1 MPMNYA
7 VRACNNPPTWSVSSV
22 LCALLFSWYIC
33 NAYRFLFRTRIA
45 NQIAGRVLKIY
56 FRWNGIGYVEGSR
69 SRRVFSWSALHENN
83 SRQIENTN
91 YDDTDITWLAV
102 PYCVKE
108 RAHTHT
114 HEQVHAQHMRDFG
127 ISAHII
133 HNVNGIVIAIVI
145 ARAETCHKHSKR
157 KHQLFS

>member
-91 YDDTDITWLAV
+91 YDDTAITWLAV

-114 HEQVHAQHMRDFG
+114 NKYMHSICAILDFCTHNTQCKWDCDCDCNCESG
-127 ISAHII
+127 NLSQTLETQTPII
-133 HNVNGIVIAIVI
+133 
-145 ARAETCHKHSKR
+145 
-157 KHQLFS
+157 